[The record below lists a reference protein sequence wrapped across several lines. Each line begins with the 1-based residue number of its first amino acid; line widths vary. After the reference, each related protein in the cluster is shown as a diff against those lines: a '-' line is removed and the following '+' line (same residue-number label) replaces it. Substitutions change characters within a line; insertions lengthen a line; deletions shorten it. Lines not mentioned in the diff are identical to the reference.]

1 MTQAQLTALINEQ
14 VAAAL
19 AAAQAGG
26 QPAQQPVCIFKNF
39 MDCRPSTFSGTEG
52 AVGLLHWFEKLES
65 VFEMCE
71 CPEARRVKYAT
82 GTLEGIALTW
92 WNAQVQILGLAA
104 ANATPWSDFKEL
116 IKREYCTRD
125 DIHKLEVE
133 LYHLKM
139 TGSEIEA
146 YTKRSNELAIL
157 CPTMV
162 DPPIKRIE
170 LYLKGLASEI
180 QSHVTS
186 ANLDNIQDIQRLAHR
201 LMDQAVEQN
210 KLPKRISATTS
221 AATPTTPSD
230 SKRKW
235 DGDSSKGSA
244 TVQSQAQQQKT
255 DHYQSPS
262 QQPSGGHRQR
272 RYLGNQPKCHNCNR
286 HHSGQCNKG
295 RCQRCLKMGHEAK
308 DCRSPRPANQNQQPQ
323 LPAPQNPQQ
332 QQPQHGNRG
341 CFQCGAEGHYKRD
354 CPQLNQNQNRNN
366 NNHQGNGN
374 NGGNNNNNGNEARG
388 RAFVLGRGDAMN
400 DPNVVMGK
408 FLLDDIYVTVLFD
421 SGADTSYI
429 SLKVSK
435 LLKRAPTFL
444 TTKHVVELANG
455 KSLEATQVVRGC
467 SIVLA
472 GQPFSIDLIPIVLG
486 SFDIVIGMVWLSQ
499 HQAEILCSE
508 KIIRIPR
515 SGQEPLEVQG
525 DKSGAVVGI
534 ISFLK
539 AQKCLRKGH
548 TAILALV
555 TDASAK
561 EKKLEDIPVVRDY
574 PQVFPEDL
582 PGLPPHRQVE
592 FQIELA
598 PGAAPIARAPYRLA
612 PIELEELSKQLQE
625 LLEKGFIRPS
635 SSPWG
640 APVLFVKK
648 KDGTFRMCIDYREL
662 NKVTVKNRYP
672 LPRIDDLFNQLQ
684 GSSYYSKID
693 LRSGYHQLRVRDED
707 VSKTAFRTRYGHYEF
722 LVMPFGLTNAPAVFM
737 DLMNRVCKPYLDKFV
752 IVFIDDILIYSK
764 SQEEHEQHLRLILE
778 LLRKEQLYAKF
789 SKCDFWLREVHF
801 LGHVVNKDGIHVDPS
816 KVDSIRN
823 WPTPRTPTE
832 IRQFLG
838 LAGYYRRFIKDFSK
852 IAQPL
857 TLLTQKG
864 VTYRWGNTQETAFQ
878 HLKDRLC
885 SAPIL
890 SLPEGTD
897 DFVVYCDASIQG
909 LGCVLMQRDKV
920 IAYASRQLKV
930 HEWNYTTHDLELGA
944 VVFALKIW
952 RHYLYGTKCT
962 IYNDHRSL
970 EHIFRQKELN
980 MRQRRWVELL
990 NDYECAIKYHP
1001 GKANVVADALS
1012 RKDTLPKRVRALQ
1025 LTIQSNLPVQIRNAQ
1040 VEALKPENVRA
1051 EALRGS
1057 RQRLEQKADGA
1068 YYVTGR
1074 IWVLLYGGLRELVMD
1089 EAHKSRYSV
1098 HPGSDT
1104 MYHDIRTMYWWPSM
1118 KAHIA
1123 TYVGKCLTCAKVK
1136 AEYQK
1141 PAGLLQQP
1149 KIPQW
1154 KWEEISMDFVTGLPR
1169 SQRGNDTIWVIVDR
1183 LTKSAHF
1190 LAIKE
1195 TDKFST
1201 LADIYLKEVVSR
1213 HGVPTSIIS
1222 DRDARFTSE
1231 LWQAMHKAFGSRL
1244 DMSTAYHPQTDGQS
1258 ERTIQTLE
1266 DMLRACVIDFGNSW
1280 EKHLPLVEF
1289 SYNNSYHT
1297 SIQAAPFE
1305 ALYGRKC
1312 RSPLYWAE
1320 VGDSQITGP
1329 ELIVD
1334 TTEKIAQIRQ
1344 RMAAARDRQKDYADK
1359 RRKPLE
1365 FQVGDR
1371 VLLKVS
1377 PWKGVVRFG
1386 KRGKLN
1392 PRYVGPFE
1400 IIEKIGKVAYK
1411 LNLPAELGAVHNVF
1425 HVSNLKKCLLDETL
1439 IIPLKELTIDEQL
1452 HFVEEPVEITDRDVK
1467 ALKHK
1472 RIPLVRVRW
1481 NSKRGPE
1488 YTWECEDQMTEKY
1501 PQLFGTNATTTEAVA
1516 TTAEFRDE
1524 IPDQWG
1530 EDVTP
1535 QENQ

>member
-1 MTQAQLTALINEQ
+1 
-14 VAAAL
+14 
-19 AAAQAGG
+19 
-26 QPAQQPVCIFKNF
+26 

-104 ANATPWSDFKEL
+104 ANATPWNDFKEL

-125 DIHKLEVE
+125 DIHKLENE
-133 LYHLKM
+133 FYHLKM

-186 ANLDNIQDIQRLAHR
+186 ANLDNIQDIQRLALR
-201 LMDQAVEQN
+201 L
-210 KLPKRISATTS
+210 T
-221 AATPTTPSD
+221 
-230 SKRKW
+230 
-235 DGDSSKGSA
+235 DSSKGSA

-262 QQPSGGHRQR
+262 QQSSGGHRQR
-272 RYLGNQPKCHNCNR
+272 RYQGFHPKCHNCNR

-323 LPAPQNPQQ
+323 QPAPQNPQQ
-332 QQPQHGNRG
+332 QQQPQRGNRG
-341 CFQCGAEGHYKRD
+341 CFQCGAEGHFKRD
-354 CPQLNQNQNRNN
+354 CPQLNQNRNN
-366 NNHQGNGN
+366 NNQGNGHN

-408 FLLDDIYVTVLFD
+408 FLLDNIYVTVLFD

-429 SLKVSK
+429 SMKASK
-435 LLKRAPTFL
+435 LLKRTSTPL
-444 TTKHVVELANG
+444 NTKHVVELANG
-455 KSLEATQVVRGC
+455 KSLEAMHIVKGC

-472 GQPFSIDLIPIVLG
+472 GQAFSIDLIPIVLG
-486 SFDIVIGMVWLSQ
+486 SFDIVIGMDWLSQ

-525 DKSGAVVGI
+525 DKSGAVAGI

-539 AQKCLRKGH
+539 AQKCLWKGH

-555 TDASAK
+555 SDASVK

-612 PIELEELSKQLQE
+612 PSELEELSKQLQE

-672 LPRIDDLFNQLQ
+672 LPRIDDLFDQLQ
-684 GSSYYSKID
+684 GSCYYSKKD

-789 SKCDFWLREVHF
+789 SKCDFWLREVQF

-823 WPTPRTPTE
+823 WPAPRTPTE

-864 VTYRWGNTQETAFQ
+864 VTYRWGEPQETAFQ

-920 IAYASRQLKV
+920 IAYASRELKI
-930 HEWNYTTHDLELGA
+930 HERNYTTHDLELGA

-952 RHYLYGTKCT
+952 RHYLYGTRCT
-962 IYNDHRSL
+962 IYTDHRSL
-970 EHIFRQKELN
+970 EHILKQKDLN

-1012 RKDTLPKRVRALQ
+1012 RKDTLPRRVRALQ
-1025 LTIQSNLPVQIRNAQ
+1025 LTI
-1040 VEALKPENVRA
+1040 
-1051 EALRGS
+1051 
-1057 RQRLEQKADGA
+1057 
-1068 YYVTGR
+1068 
-1074 IWVLLYGGLRELVMD
+1074 
-1089 EAHKSRYSV
+1089 
-1098 HPGSDT
+1098 
-1104 MYHDIRTMYWWPSM
+1104 
-1118 KAHIA
+1118 
-1123 TYVGKCLTCAKVK
+1123 
-1136 AEYQK
+1136 
-1141 PAGLLQQP
+1141 
-1149 KIPQW
+1149 
-1154 KWEEISMDFVTGLPR
+1154 
-1169 SQRGNDTIWVIVDR
+1169 
-1183 LTKSAHF
+1183 
-1190 LAIKE
+1190 
-1195 TDKFST
+1195 
-1201 LADIYLKEVVSR
+1201 
-1213 HGVPTSIIS
+1213 
-1222 DRDARFTSE
+1222 
-1231 LWQAMHKAFGSRL
+1231 
-1244 DMSTAYHPQTDGQS
+1244 
-1258 ERTIQTLE
+1258 
-1266 DMLRACVIDFGNSW
+1266 
-1280 EKHLPLVEF
+1280 
-1289 SYNNSYHT
+1289 
-1297 SIQAAPFE
+1297 
-1305 ALYGRKC
+1305 
-1312 RSPLYWAE
+1312 
-1320 VGDSQITGP
+1320 
-1329 ELIVD
+1329 
-1334 TTEKIAQIRQ
+1334 
-1344 RMAAARDRQKDYADK
+1344 
-1359 RRKPLE
+1359 
-1365 FQVGDR
+1365 
-1371 VLLKVS
+1371 
-1377 PWKGVVRFG
+1377 
-1386 KRGKLN
+1386 
-1392 PRYVGPFE
+1392 
-1400 IIEKIGKVAYK
+1400 
-1411 LNLPAELGAVHNVF
+1411 
-1425 HVSNLKKCLLDETL
+1425 
-1439 IIPLKELTIDEQL
+1439 
-1452 HFVEEPVEITDRDVK
+1452 
-1467 ALKHK
+1467 
-1472 RIPLVRVRW
+1472 
-1481 NSKRGPE
+1481 
-1488 YTWECEDQMTEKY
+1488 
-1501 PQLFGTNATTTEAVA
+1501 
-1516 TTAEFRDE
+1516 
-1524 IPDQWG
+1524 
-1530 EDVTP
+1530 
-1535 QENQ
+1535 

>member
-1 MTQAQLTALINEQ
+1 
-14 VAAAL
+14 
-19 AAAQAGG
+19 
-26 QPAQQPVCIFKNF
+26 
-39 MDCRPSTFSGTEG
+39 MDCRPSSFSGTEG

-71 CPEARRVKYAT
+71 CPEARRVKFAT

-104 ANATPWSDFKEL
+104 ANATPWNDFKEL
-116 IKREYCTRD
+116 IKREYCTRE
-125 DIHKLEVE
+125 DIHKLEDE
-133 LYHLKM
+133 LYNLKM
-139 TGSEIEA
+139 VGSEIEA
-146 YTKRSNELAIL
+146 YTKRSNELAVL

-162 DPPIKRIE
+162 EPMYKRIE
-170 LYLKGLASEI
+170 LYLKGLAPEI

-186 ANLDNIQDIQRLAHR
+186 ANLNNMQEIQRLAHR
-201 LMDQAVEQN
+201 LTNQAVDQN
-210 KLPKRISATTS
+210 RLPKRVSATATTTATAS
-221 AATPTTPSD
+221 TTPATPSE

-244 TVQSQAQQQKT
+244 SVQSQAQQRKT
-255 DHYQSPS
+255 DSYQSPNQHS
-262 QQPSGGHRQR
+262 SGSHRQGGYR
-272 RYLGNQPKCHNCNR
+272 GNLPKCNNCNR

-295 RCQRCLKMGHEAK
+295 RCQRCFKMGHEAK
-308 DCRSPRPANQNQQPQ
+308 DCRSPRPASQNQQQP
-323 LPAPQNPQQ
+323 PAQQNQQ
-332 QQPQHGNRG
+332 QGKKG
-341 CFQCGAEGHYKRD
+341 CYNCGAEGHIKRH
-354 CPQLNQNQNRNN
+354 CPQLNRNQNNINNNQGNGNN
-366 NNHQGNGN
+366 NNN
-374 NGGNNNNNGNEARG
+374 NGGNNNNNGNEAHG
-388 RAFVLGRGDAMN
+388 RAFVLGRGDAVN

-421 SGADTSYI
+421 SGADTSYM
-429 SLKVSK
+429 SLKISK
-435 LLKRAPTFL
+435 LLKRTPTPL
-444 TTKHVVELANG
+444 DTKHVVELANG
-455 KSLEATQVVRGC
+455 KSVEAAHVVKGC

-472 GQPFSIDLIPIVLG
+472 GQAFSIDLIPIVLG
-486 SFDIVIGMVWLSQ
+486 SFDVVIGMDWLSQ
-499 HQAEILCSE
+499 HHAEILCKE
-508 KIIRIPR
+508 KVIRIPR
-515 SGQEPLEVQG
+515 SSQEPLEVQG
-525 DKSGAVVGI
+525 DKSGAV
-534 ISFLK
+534 
-539 AQKCLRKGH
+539 GH

-561 EKKLEDIPVVRDY
+561 ERKLEDIPVVRDF

-612 PIELEELSKQLQE
+612 PTELEELSKQLQE

-672 LPRIDDLFNQLQ
+672 LPRIDDLFDQLQ
-684 GSSYYSKID
+684 GSCYYSKID

-823 WPTPRTPTE
+823 WPAPRTPTE

-857 TLLTQKG
+857 TMLTQKG
-864 VTYRWGNTQETAFQ
+864 VVYRWGNTQETAFQ
-878 HLKDRLC
+878 YLKDRLC

-909 LGCVLMQRDKV
+909 LGCVLMQQDKV

-930 HEWNYTTHDLELGA
+930 HERNYTTHDLELGA

-952 RHYLYGTKCT
+952 RHYLYGTRCT
-962 IYNDHRSL
+962 IYTDHRSL
-970 EHIFRQKELN
+970 EHILKQKDLN

-1025 LTIQSNLPVQIRNAQ
+1025 LTIQSSLPAQIRAAQ
-1040 VEALKPENVRA
+1040 IEALKPENVKA

-1057 RQRLEQKADGA
+1057 RQQMEQKEDGA

-1074 IWVLLYGGLRELVMD
+1074 IWVPLYGGLRELVMD

-1098 HPGSDT
+1098 HPGSDK
-1104 MYHDIRTMYWWPSM
+1104 MYHDIKTTYWWPNM
-1118 KAHIA
+1118 KALIA
-1123 TYVGKCLTCAKVK
+1123 TYVGKCLTCARVK
-1136 AEYQK
+1136 IEYQK
-1141 PAGLLQQP
+1141 PSGLLQQP
-1149 KIPQW
+1149 EIPQW
-1154 KWEEISMDFVTGLPR
+1154 KWEQISMDFVTGLPR

-1201 LADIYLKEVVSR
+1201 LADIYMKEVVLR

-1231 LWQAMHKAFGSRL
+1231 LWRAMHKAFGSRL

-1266 DMLRACVIDFGNSW
+1266 DMLRACVIDFGNGW

-1312 RSPLYWAE
+1312 RSPLCWAE

-1329 ELIVD
+1329 DIVVD
-1334 TTEKIAQIRQ
+1334 ATEKIAQIRQ
-1344 RMAAARDRQKDYADK
+1344 RMAAARDRQKAYADK
-1359 RRKPLE
+1359 RSKPLE

-1400 IIEKIGKVAYK
+1400 ITERIGKVAYR

-1425 HVSNLKKCLLDETL
+1425 HVSNLKKCLSDETL
-1439 IIPLKELTIDEQL
+1439 IIPFKELTIDERLQ
-1452 HFVEEPVEITDRDVK
+1452 FVEEPVEITDRDVK
-1467 ALKHK
+1467 VLKHK

-1481 NSKRGPE
+1481 NSRRGPE
-1488 YTWECEDQMTEKY
+1488 YTWEREDQMKEKY
-1501 PQLFGTNATTTEAVA
+1501 PQLFETNASTSEAEA

-1524 IPDQWG
+1524 IPNQRGD
-1530 EDVTP
+1530 DVTP